1 MIKFFTKEFYTD
13 KRNIVWAAV
22 FGVSLAACFV
32 SLLMLFLHL
41 RPDEENLSEFKQN
54 VSSTPA
60 VVLQDNPIDF
70 TALQGETPDVCAWIK
85 IPDTV
90 IDYPIMQ
97 SGESRDEDFYLDHDR
112 NGKSKKAGSIYIQ
125 KLNSKDF
132 TDRNTVI
139 YGHNMLNGTMFAQL
153 KKYRNRE
160 FFNTHR
166 DIYVYTPGHI
176 LHYKVLSAFVYD
188 DRHILNSFNFY
199 DDDDYI
205 KFLTDCISP
214 SSLAKQVCD
223 DITPETTNKIITLS
237 TCTNIETERYLV
249 VGVLQ
254 SDTPTK

>member
-1 MIKFFTKEFYTD
+1 MIKFFTKDFYKD
-13 KRNIVWAAV
+13 RRNIIWAAI
-22 FGVSLAACFV
+22 FGVSLAACVV
-32 SLLMLFLHL
+32 SLLMLIMHL

-54 VSSTPA
+54 VSSSPEI
-60 VVLQDNPIDF
+60 VLGDNPIDF
-70 TALQGETPDVCAWIK
+70 PTLQAETPDACAWIR

-90 IDYPIMQ
+90 IDYPVMQ
-97 SGESRDEDFYLDHDR
+97 SGPETDEDFYLDHDR
-112 NGKSKKAGSIYIQ
+112 NGKPKKAGSIYIQ

-132 TDRNTVI
+132 TDRNTLI

-160 FFNTHR
+160 FFDTHR

-199 DDDDYI
+199 NDDDYI
-205 KFLTDCISP
+205 KFLTDCLDP
-214 SSLAKQVCD
+214 TSLARQVCD
-223 DITPETTNKIITLS
+223 DIEVSTTDKIITLS
-237 TCTNIETERYLV
+237 TCTNNDTERYLV